1 MIDFALKSTNI
12 LRKKVLSRSDPALG
26 QVLNTLG
33 DFYTKQG
40 NLPDAEDFYHRARK
54 VYVEGLGPKHVRG
67 VYPLI
72 GLANLEGQR
81 PLAQRDWDAMVR
93 LCEQVVAIRKQ
104 LGKTSPVYK
113 QSFDLLNKFKRER
126 FEHF

>member
-1 MIDFALKSTNI
+1 M
-12 LRKKVLSRSDPALG
+12 
-26 QVLNTLG
+26 LNSLG

-72 GLANLEGQR
+72 GLANMESQR
-81 PLAQRDWDAMVR
+81 PEKDYDLMVR
-93 LCEQVVAIRKQ
+93 LMDQGA
-104 LGKTSPVYK
+104 S
-113 QSFDLLNKFKRER
+113 SSS
-126 FEHF
+126 